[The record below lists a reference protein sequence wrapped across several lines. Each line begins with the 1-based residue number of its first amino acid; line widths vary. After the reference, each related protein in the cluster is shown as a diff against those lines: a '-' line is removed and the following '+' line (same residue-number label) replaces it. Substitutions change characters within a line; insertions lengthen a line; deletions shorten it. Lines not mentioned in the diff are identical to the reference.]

1 MIYRHYKG
9 GLYLMV
15 GYATKFTPDKNVK
28 VEVFEVAKHTET
40 EEMITVL
47 LVHDKATGGSHY
59 AFDDGKYEGILCFY
73 KDIEGNYW
81 LRPKEMFFEHV
92 VVPVNGNDWKG
103 FCKRVPRF
111 EKMTGEELFN
121 AISELIDKE
130 LDAVADLLET
140 KMKHSTLL
148 DKS

>member
-15 GYATKFTPDKNVK
+15 GYATKFIPDKNVG
-28 VEVFEVAKHTET
+28 VEVYQVAKHTET

-59 AFDDGKYEGILCFY
+59 AFESEKYEGILCFY
-73 KDIEGNYW
+73 KDIENNYW
-81 LRPKEMFFEHV
+81 LRPKEMFF
-92 VVPVNGNDWKG
+92 GNVMIPINSG
-103 FCKRVPRF
+103 FSELKPRF
-111 EKMTGEELFN
+111 VKMTGEELYD
-121 AISELIDKE
+121 AISDLVDREVG
-130 LDAVADLLET
+130 AVAELLET
-140 KMKHSTLL
+140 KMKHNTLL

>member
-15 GYATKFTPDKNVK
+15 GYATKFTPDKDVT
-28 VEVFEVAKHTET
+28 VEVFQVAKHTET

-59 AFDDGKYEGILCFY
+59 AFDGKFEGILCFY

-81 LRPKEMFFEHV
+81 LRPKEMFF
-92 VVPVNGNDWKG
+92 GNVMIPINSAFSKLE
-103 FCKRVPRF
+103 PRF
-111 EKMTGEELFN
+111 VKMTGEDLYN
-121 AISELIDKE
+121 AICDLVEKE
-130 LDAVADLLET
+130 VDAVVELLET
-140 KMKHSTLL
+140 KMKHST
-148 DKS
+148 

>member
-15 GYATKFTPDKNVK
+15 GYATKFTPDKDVT
-28 VEVFEVAKHTET
+28 VEVFQVAKHTET

-81 LRPKEMFFEHV
+81 LRPKEMFF
-92 VVPVNGNDWKG
+92 GNVMIPINSAFSKLE
-103 FCKRVPRF
+103 PRF
-111 EKMTGEELFN
+111 VKMTGEDLYN
-121 AISELIDKE
+121 AICDLVEKE
-130 LDAVADLLET
+130 VDAVVELLET
-140 KMKHSTLL
+140 KMKHST
-148 DKS
+148 